1 MGFLKSLFRPG
12 WEKSA
17 GKGDRLLEQGDLG
30 GALIALENALEG
42 APEEARDGIAEK
54 RRSVRQQLAERHLEA
69 AAGHVRI
76 GDTTT
81 ALERLELAVSFAEE
95 EDTRQR
101 ATEELDAL
109 REDMARRESRRREG
123 LQEDDADDVDDE
135 ELLIALTAAFPEE
148 MQDAYEEADPAFRA
162 AAAALQQGRTEEAL
176 AYFEAQPEEGAPALV
191 DFERGRTLLH
201 VGRVD
206 EALVALRRASAAA
219 PEWVP
224 VLLAHAE
231 AAVEA
236 DAVPEAEEVLQAA
249 HDLDPED
256 LNIHV
261 AICRTALH
269 AEDPS
274 YGLDAASEVLARHPG
289 HRGMLLLKGQLLERM
304 GRLDEAFTVF
314 DTAVHGGFRYDSR
327 SGTLSTDVEATLL
340 LVAICL
346 RRGADLDRAE
356 EVLNTLSGVLEG
368 RRHRRVGTLLI
379 AVLRA
384 AGRSE
389 DASALAADLR
399 TEAEAEDDPRTLL
412 ALAALDGDEDR
423 IATLVESLDPEQ
435 REAWTAERERFFS
448 PPSAEPSS

>member
-1 MGFLKSLFRPG
+1 MGFLKSLFLPG

-17 GKGDRLLEQGDLG
+17 RKGDRLIEQGDLG

-42 APEEARDGIAEK
+42 APEEAREALAGK

-69 AAGHVRI
+69 AADHVRI

-95 EDTRQR
+95 DGTRQQ
-101 ATEELDAL
+101 AKEELEAL

-123 LQEDDADDVDDE
+123 LQEDEGEDVDDE

-176 AYFEAQPEEGAPALV
+176 EFFEAQPEEGAPALV

-201 VGRVD
+201 VGRVK
-206 EALVALRRASAAA
+206 EALVALRRASGAA
-219 PEWVP
+219 PEWIP

-256 LNIHV
+256 LNVHV

-269 AEDPS
+269 SEDPS
-274 YGLDAASEVLARHPG
+274 YGLDAASEVLTRHPG

-304 GRLDEAFTVF
+304 GRLDEAFRVF
-314 DTAVHGGFRYDSR
+314 DTAVHSGFRYDSR
-327 SGTLSTDVEATLL
+327 SGTLSTDIEATLL
-340 LVAICL
+340 LVASCL

-368 RRHRRVGTLLI
+368 RRQRRVGTLLV

-384 AGRSE
+384 AGRDGE
-389 DASALAADLR
+389 ASALAEDLR
-399 TEAEAEDDPRTLL
+399 ASAEAEEDPRTLL
-412 ALAALDGDEDR
+412 ALAAIDGDEER
-423 IATLVESLDPEQ
+423 VASLAEALDPQQ
-435 REAWTAERERFFS
+435 REAWTAERERFFT
-448 PPSAEPSS
+448 PPHTESAS